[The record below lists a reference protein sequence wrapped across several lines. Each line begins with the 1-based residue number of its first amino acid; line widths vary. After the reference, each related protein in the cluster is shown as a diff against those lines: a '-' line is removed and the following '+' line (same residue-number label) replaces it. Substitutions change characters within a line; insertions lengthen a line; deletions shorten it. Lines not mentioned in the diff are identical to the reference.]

1 MLDNHNVRICRLDR
15 FRVVVILCP
24 TKVIKIVELC
34 KGKRRKVTGNIVTL
48 PFTHTP
54 HSVLF
59 FNNNIY
65 IIYIYYY
72 YTIGVG
78 IPPSKR

>member
-1 MLDNHNVRICRLDR
+1 MLDNHNVRICRVDR

-24 TKVIKIVELC
+24 IKVIKIVELC

-54 HSVLF
+54 PTQYFSL
-59 FNNNIY
+59 I
-65 IIYIYYY
+65 IIYI
-72 YTIGVG
+72 
-78 IPPSKR
+78 

>member
-1 MLDNHNVRICRLDR
+1 MLDNHNVRIYKVDR

-54 HSVLF
+54 STQYFSL
-59 FNNNIY
+59 I
-65 IIYIYYY
+65 IIYI
-72 YTIGVG
+72 
-78 IPPSKR
+78 